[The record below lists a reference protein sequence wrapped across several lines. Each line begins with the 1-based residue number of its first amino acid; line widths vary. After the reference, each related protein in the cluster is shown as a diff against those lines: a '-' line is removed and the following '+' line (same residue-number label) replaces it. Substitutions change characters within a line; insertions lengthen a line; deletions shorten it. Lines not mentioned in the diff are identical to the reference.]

1 MIFNC
6 EAGFWYKIVNSW
18 NIRNCK
24 MNNYR
29 NLKFSSSI
37 LWYHF
42 WNVNIICN
50 NMVYGNILKIF
61 WFLWY
66 LNFFIFTI
74 YVLFDI
80 YVRLKMFENIIQS
93 SLI

>member
-1 MIFNC
+1 
-6 EAGFWYKIVNSW
+6 
-18 NIRNCK
+18 

-42 WNVNIICN
+42 WNVNVIFN

-61 WFLWY
+61 RFLWY

-80 YVRLKMFENIIQS
+80 YVRLKMFENVIQS
-93 SLI
+93 SL